1 MNTRVSVAM
10 AVYNGEKYIRA
21 QLDSIIPMLD
31 FNDEIVV
38 SLNPSIDN
46 TRMIL
51 EEYINRD
58 PRIKLFEC
66 SDLGVQANF
75 NNAIEKASGKYI
87 FLCDQ
92 DDVWINNKVQEVVVQ
107 FEKSNCQVII
117 HDGYIAN
124 ANLEYDSYDTIFKKK
139 NPKRGLI
146 KNMVNNSYHGCCMA
160 FQRSIKDII
169 LPLPN
174 GPFYH
179 DFWIGMLCE
188 IMKIK
193 VSFLDLKLIIYRR
206 HDTNQ
211 SELSSRKLRVKI
223 SERIWMAIALSK
235 RIYRLWSEK
244 YFR

>member
-107 FEKSNCQVII
+107 FEKSNC
-117 HDGYIAN
+117 
-124 ANLEYDSYDTIFKKK
+124 
-139 NPKRGLI
+139 
-146 KNMVNNSYHGCCMA
+146 
-160 FQRSIKDII
+160 
-169 LPLPN
+169 
-174 GPFYH
+174 
-179 DFWIGMLCE
+179 
-188 IMKIK
+188 
-193 VSFLDLKLIIYRR
+193 
-206 HDTNQ
+206 
-211 SELSSRKLRVKI
+211 
-223 SERIWMAIALSK
+223 
-235 RIYRLWSEK
+235 
-244 YFR
+244 